1 MNLEQHIAQATN
13 LLCFIPSAL
22 VSIILNSRR
31 KLINYKNAF
40 FIIIFG
46 VLGSICGSIV
56 SEKMPVATL
65 RKFFGAFLVF
75 ISMYEMYSYYKLYI
89 KGKKRHTN
97 LK

>member
-22 VSIILNSRR
+22 VSVIINSRH
-31 KLINYKNAF
+31 KLINFKNAF

-56 SEKMPVATL
+56 SQKMPVGTL
-65 RKFFGAFLVF
+65 RKFFGAFLIF
-75 ISMYEMYSYYKLYI
+75 ISFYEMYSYYKLYI
-89 KGKKRHTN
+89 KSKRRYTN
-97 LK
+97 